1 MQSKRWLRI
10 TPLKLHTR
18 TTILT
23 SGVIVA
29 VFAVMAYFSDLAIT
43 KLSDQQERQR
53 AQLLATRISDT
64 VEQHIK
70 REKNKLKRERHRR
83 HEPIEEESESTTI
96 QDWSEVQEEIEDT
109 IAKSNPQLAEVR
121 VFQKVAPN
129 QWTETIRM
137 PVDAG
142 ALSARE
148 EQEIKQ
154 QIDSSKAV
162 VVRQQGQT
170 RLISAKAGINVLE
183 DAGPTHFG
191 TVSILLTFDESKSS
205 AAAFRRLMWPL
216 MMLAIIAITLMTS
229 FLFRHI
235 VYKPIDNLLLAMSKA
250 EGGDLAA
257 EVEPVA
263 PDEIGLLTSRFNRM
277 LGRIRQV
284 TEQLSLE
291 QRRLEDR
298 VREATAEIAERKG
311 QLEDANLRL
320 FEMQR
325 QLTQLERLAAA
336 GQLAAQFAHEVGT
349 PLNLISGHVQLLR
362 ARASDDRTIKR
373 LDVIAG
379 QIERITHIVRSMLN
393 STRRPRPQLEIID
406 INSLLAQILDVTQP
420 TLVARNVELQAEIG
434 GGIPPIEGDS
444 DQLQQVF
451 INLINNSLDAM
462 PAGGRLKVSTARD
475 GDSVVIELSDTGE
488 GILEESIDM
497 IFNPLYSTKQGS
509 GTGLGLTIVKQ
520 IISEH
525 EGEVGVESEPGRGT
539 TFRIRL
545 PLGLSRERGAVEAG
559 RSGDALPLPESPGL
573 SGFETGGQPA
583 LVTKGSA
590 AEK

>member
-1 MQSKRWLRI
+1 MRPKQWLRF

-23 SGVIVA
+23 SAVLVA

-43 KLSDQQERQR
+43 KLSDQQERQQ
-53 AQLLATRISDT
+53 AQLLATRIADT
-64 VEQHIK
+64 VEHHIK
-70 REKNKLKRERHRR
+70 REKNKLKREHRKG
-83 HEPIEEESESTTI
+83 HEAVQEESESTTI
-96 QDWSEVQEEIEDT
+96 QDWSEVQDEIEDT
-109 IAKSNPQLAEVR
+109 IAKSSAQLTEVR
-121 VFQKVAPN
+121 VFQKVSQN
-129 QWTETIRM
+129 QWNEPIRI

-142 ALSARE
+142 PLPAQE
-148 EQEIKQ
+148 EQEVKQ
-154 QIDSSKAV
+154 QIDSSKAI
-162 VVRQQGQT
+162 VVRQQRQV
-170 RLISAKAGINVLE
+170 RLISAKAGINVPE
-183 DAGPTHFG
+183 NTGPTHFG
-191 TVSILLTFDESKSS
+191 TVSILLNFDENKSS
-205 AAAFRRLMWPL
+205 AAQLRRLMWPL
-216 MMLAIIAITLMTS
+216 MLLAIIAITLMTY

-235 VYKPIDNLLLAMSKA
+235 VYKPIDSLLLAMSRA
-250 EGGDLAA
+250 EEGNLAVA
-257 EVEPVA
+257 VEPTA

-277 LGRIRQV
+277 LGRIRHV
-284 TEQLSLE
+284 TEQLGLE

-298 VREATAEIAERKG
+298 VHEATAEIAERKQ

-362 ARASDDRTIKR
+362 ARASDERTIKR

-393 STRRPRPQLEIID
+393 STRRPRRQLEILN
-406 INSLLAQILDVTQP
+406 INSLLAQILDATQP
-420 TLVARNVELQAEIG
+420 TLVAHSVELQVEIG
-434 GGIPPIEGDS
+434 AGIPPIEGDP

-462 PAGGRLKVSTARD
+462 PVGGRLKVSTARD
-475 GDSVVIELSDTGE
+475 DDSVLIELSDTGE
-488 GILEESIDM
+488 GIPEDSIDM
-497 IFNPLYSTKQGS
+497 IFDPLFSTKQGR

-520 IISEH
+520 IVAEH
-525 EGEVGVESEPGRGT
+525 NGQVDVRSAQGLGT
-539 TFRIRL
+539 TFRIKLPLEPAGAQSADGAGAQEAERL
-545 PLGLSRERGAVEAG
+545 PVAQ
-559 RSGDALPLPESPGL
+559 PIP
-573 SGFETGGQPA
+573 GFETGEQAA
-583 LVTKGSA
+583 LLTKGSP

>member
-1 MQSKRWLRI
+1 MQSKQWLRF

-23 SGVIVA
+23 SAVLVA

-43 KLSDQQERQR
+43 KLSDQQERQQ
-53 AQLLATRISDT
+53 AQLLATRIADT
-64 VEQHIK
+64 VEHHIK
-70 REKNKLKRERHRR
+70 REKNKRTRERHKA
-83 HEPIEEESESTTI
+83 HQPVQEESESTTI

-109 IAKSNPQLAEVR
+109 IAKSNTQLTEVR
-121 VFQKVAPN
+121 VFQKVSQN
-129 QWTETIRM
+129 QWTEAIRM
-137 PVDAG
+137 PVDAE
-142 ALSARE
+142 ALPAQE

-154 QIDSSKAV
+154 QIDSSKAI

-183 DAGPTHFG
+183 NNGPTHFG
-191 TVSILLTFDESKSS
+191 TVSILLNFDENKSS
-205 AAAFRRLMWPL
+205 AAQLRRLMWPL
-216 MMLAIIAITLMTS
+216 MLLAIIAITLMTY

-235 VYKPIDNLLLAMSKA
+235 VYKPIDSLLLAMSKA
-250 EGGDLAA
+250 EEGNLAA
-257 EVEPVA
+257 VAEPTA
-263 PDEIGLLTSRFNRM
+263 QDEIGLLTSRFNRM

-284 TEQLSLE
+284 TEQLGLE
-291 QRRLEDR
+291 QRWLEDR
-298 VREATAEIAERKG
+298 VHEATAEIADRKQ

-362 ARASDDRTIKR
+362 ARASDERTIKR
-373 LDVIAG
+373 LDIIAG

-393 STRRPRPQLEIID
+393 STRRPRRQLEILD
-406 INSLLAQILDVTQP
+406 INSLLAQILDDTQP
-420 TLVARNVELQAEIG
+420 TLVAHNVELQVEIG
-434 GGIPPIEGDS
+434 AGIPSIEADP

-462 PAGGRLKVSTARD
+462 PAGGKLIVSTARD
-475 GDSVVIELSDTGE
+475 DNSVVIELSDTGE
-488 GILEESIDM
+488 GISEDRIDM
-497 IFNPLYSTKQGS
+497 IFDPLFSTKQAR

-520 IISEH
+520 IVAEH
-525 EGEVGVESEPGRGT
+525 NGQVNVESQPGRGT
-539 TFRIRL
+539 MFRIKL
-545 PLGLSRERGAVEAG
+545 PLRTASAQADDEVSDQNGG
-559 RSGDALPLPESPGL
+559 PLTLAPS
-573 SGFETGGQPA
+573 SIRGFENGEQAVLATKVSPA
-583 LVTKGSA
+583 DK
-590 AEK
+590 

>member
-1 MQSKRWLRI
+1 MQSKRWLRF

-23 SGVIVA
+23 SGVLVA

-70 REKNKLKRERHRR
+70 REKNKLKRERHKR
-83 HEPIEEESESTTI
+83 HEPVEEESESTTI

-142 ALSARE
+142 ALSAQE

-154 QIDSSKAV
+154 QIDSSKAI

-170 RLISAKAGINVLE
+170 RLVSAKAGINVLE

-250 EGGDLAA
+250 EAGDLAA

-263 PDEIGLLTSRFNRM
+263 HDEIGLLTSRFNRM

-298 VREATAEIAERKG
+298 VRGATAEIAERKG

-362 ARASDDRTIKR
+362 ARASDDRALKR

-406 INSLLAQILDVTQP
+406 INSLLAQI
-420 TLVARNVELQAEIG
+420 
-434 GGIPPIEGDS
+434 
-444 DQLQQVF
+444 
-451 INLINNSLDAM
+451 
-462 PAGGRLKVSTARD
+462 
-475 GDSVVIELSDTGE
+475 
-488 GILEESIDM
+488 
-497 IFNPLYSTKQGS
+497 
-509 GTGLGLTIVKQ
+509 
-520 IISEH
+520 
-525 EGEVGVESEPGRGT
+525 
-539 TFRIRL
+539 
-545 PLGLSRERGAVEAG
+545 
-559 RSGDALPLPESPGL
+559 
-573 SGFETGGQPA
+573 
-583 LVTKGSA
+583 
-590 AEK
+590 